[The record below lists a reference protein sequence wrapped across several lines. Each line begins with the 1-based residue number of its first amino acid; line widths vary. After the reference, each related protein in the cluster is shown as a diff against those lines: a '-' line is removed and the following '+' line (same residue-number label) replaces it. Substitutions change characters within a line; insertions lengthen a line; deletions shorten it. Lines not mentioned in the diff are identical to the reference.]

1 MNLNIPPFAKFL
13 GAVFVLAIVALG
25 FFALPL
31 STENVQTGYRGTGM
45 ELVINA
51 NTLEEQL
58 AENEVPAEPWP
69 REETTD
75 GPLAS
80 EVYENVQVLGHLQ
93 SANFDRLMAAI
104 TEWVSPEQGCAYCH
118 GNEGNFAADDNYAKL
133 VSRRMIQ
140 MTQHINSEWTNH
152 VAGTGVT
159 CYACH
164 QGQPVPAEIWFDDPD
179 ALYAGGMI
187 GDRAGQNIAAPEV
200 GLASLP
206 QDIFSPYFVE
216 DMDIRVNSQQPLPG
230 DSTASIKQTEWTY
243 GLMIHMSESLGVN
256 CTYCHNT
263 NAIAQWDQAP
273 PQRATAWH
281 GIRML
286 REINN
291 EYLIPLRDTYPDNR
305 LGPLGDAPKAN
316 CATCHNGVYRPL
328 FGAQML
334 ADYPSLTGPGPADLQ
349 DPPMEQMSELLTLP
363 DGHPTVVQDPP
374 YRQGANA
381 AN

>member
-1 MNLNIPPFAKFL
+1 MNLTIPPFAKWL
-13 GAVFVLAIVALG
+13 AVIFTVVLVALA
-25 FFALPL
+25 FFAAPI
-31 STENVQTGYRGTGM
+31 SSEKVQRGYRGTGM
-45 ELVINA
+45 ELVLNA
-51 NTLEEQL
+51 GTLDEKLEASQ
-58 AENEVPAEPWP
+58 VPAEPWP

-118 GNEGNFAADDNYAKL
+118 GEEGNFAADDLYTKV

-140 MTQHINSEWTNH
+140 MTQHINSQWTNH

-159 CYACH
+159 CYTCH
-164 QGQPVPAEIWFDDPD
+164 AGQPVPADIWFDDPD
-179 ALYAGGMI
+179 ALYAGGLV
-187 GDRAGQNIAAPEV
+187 GDRAGQNIAAPEI
-200 GLASLP
+200 GMTSLP
-206 QDIFSPYFVE
+206 QDVFRPFLYE
-216 DMDIRVNSQQPLPG
+216 DANIRVNGNEPLPHG
-230 DSTASIKQTEWTY
+230 NAASIKQTEWTY

-263 NAIAQWDQAP
+263 QNLGSWKQAP
-273 PQRATAWH
+273 PTRATAWH

-286 REINN
+286 RDLNVA
-291 EYLIPLRDTYPDNR
+291 YLEPLGPVYPEMR

-316 CATCHNGVYRPL
+316 CATCHQGVYRPM

-334 ADYPSLTGPGPADLQ
+334 VDYPSLQAPGPEDLQ
-349 DPPMEQMSELLTLP
+349 DPPMRQTSEIA
-363 DGHPTVVQDPP
+363 Q
-374 YRQGANA
+374 
-381 AN
+381 